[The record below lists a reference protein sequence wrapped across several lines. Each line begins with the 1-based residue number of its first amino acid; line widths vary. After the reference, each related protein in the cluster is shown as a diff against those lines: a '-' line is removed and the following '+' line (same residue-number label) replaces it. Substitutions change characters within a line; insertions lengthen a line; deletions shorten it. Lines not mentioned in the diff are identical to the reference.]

1 MRKILTIFLFISL
14 VSCSEYKE
22 NSALEKCA
30 SEGFM
35 EYFPYYKELY
45 ANDEEYKAVEFN
57 RLMSSQEIEK
67 IRAAIATAQDK
78 KELREKLERAYENNN
93 KWTKLRRETLF
104 NVAKK
109 NFYKMT
115 LKEKK
120 ELSTFVITFQKCE
133 EELQK
138 TRKTFMLKYGS

>member
-1 MRKILTIFLFISL
+1 
-14 VSCSEYKE
+14 
-22 NSALEKCA
+22 
-30 SEGFM
+30 
-35 EYFPYYKELY
+35 
-45 ANDEEYKAVEFN
+45 
-57 RLMSSQEIEK
+57 MSSQEIEK
-67 IRAAIATAQDK
+67 IRAALATAQDK